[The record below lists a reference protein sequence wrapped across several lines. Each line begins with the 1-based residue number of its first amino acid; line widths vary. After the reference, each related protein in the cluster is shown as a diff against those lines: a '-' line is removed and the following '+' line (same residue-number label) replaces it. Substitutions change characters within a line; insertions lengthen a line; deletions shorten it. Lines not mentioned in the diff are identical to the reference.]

1 MTKPSSPGQA
11 GTSESPATCGASSPS
26 SLASEGREDAAG
38 CSASAAG
45 RHSGLVV
52 GSRSPSLIAPRM
64 VTESMMD
71 AGVKVLHQSGVV
83 EYPGSGDC
91 LVVKEIFEAMLAA
104 ARAGQ

>member
-1 MTKPSSPGQA
+1 
-11 GTSESPATCGASSPS
+11 
-26 SLASEGREDAAG
+26 
-38 CSASAAG
+38 
-45 RHSGLVV
+45 
-52 GSRSPSLIAPRM
+52 M